1 MKADKISIMEW
12 KKKFKKFSKIWK
24 RSKPNYNFGRGL
36 CKRKLVFKEIKK
48 FRSVFF
54 KYRSK
59 YKYKFKLKEK
69 FRLMFKRLM
78 YGFTYVERMKRKRN
92 RILKAKG
99 KFRRKYSWFKKPKYP
114 FYKDRVKSLKPLFKS
129 SLALVVGKYNK
140 VYNSNLYL
148 YSRFLGLNQ
157 RKGLYFKSLK
167 LFNNLKYKK
176 LIIYSLGWH
185 KIDYISNSWF
195 LRTLFVGRKYIK
207 LKQEEEKIEEVV
219 IEEVK
224 PVNVK
229 KPEKKKKLELEL
241 GRRNEKNI

>member
-1 MKADKISIMEW
+1 MFKKVWKGSLMKADKISIMEW

-36 CKRKLVFKEIKK
+36 CKRKLVFKEIK
-48 FRSVFF
+48 
-54 KYRSK
+54 
-59 YKYKFKLKEK
+59 K

-229 KPEKKKKLELEL
+229 KPEKKKK
-241 GRRNEKNI
+241 N